1 MHIYNVHVKTPPDM
15 FSLACACMVHVLA
28 RPAVLR
34 LLALR
39 QTHRST
45 YEQQKCCLV
54 RVDTSAGKLP
64 QGLWS
69 TPVELH
75 PRTLLLGNSP
85 RQEKHKQITQCGTC
99 TCNHCCPAD
108 TPPERK
114 ANLTTTRRDGLT
126 CCIGLVSLSP
136 PYAPPGSIELLMT
149 ARANGQRVETRQDA
163 RCTTI

>member
-1 MHIYNVHVKTPPDM
+1 MHIYNVHIKTPPDM

-28 RPAVLR
+28 RPAALR

-39 QTHRST
+39 QTHRSA
-45 YEQQKCCLV
+45 YAQQNVAWHKFTHPPASCHKAYGAL
-54 RVDTSAGKLP
+54 RLS
-64 QGLWS
+64 S
-69 TPVELH
+69 TPERSSLAI
-75 PRTLLLGNSP
+75 RRAKKKN
-85 RQEKHKQITQCGTC
+85 KFTQYKTC

-114 ANLTTTRRDGLT
+114 ANLTTTRRDGLM

-149 ARANGQRVETRQDA
+149 ARANGQRVETHQDA